1 MAERLDA
8 LPCGR
13 LPLYQNDKPVI
24 PSAVEESVSYKEN
37 VANALS
43 RAVYER
49 LGATAVEPAYEL
61 AHQSGAELMR
71 SRYCIRYE
79 LGLCPRHQGA
89 RDTGPLFLL
98 TTGRRLS
105 LAFDCSHCE
114 MIVSCP

>member
-1 MAERLDA
+1 M
-8 LPCGR
+8 
-13 LPLYQNDKPVI
+13 
-24 PSAVEESVSYKEN
+24 SAW
-37 VANALS
+37 
-43 RAVYER
+43 VYER

-61 AHQSGAELMR
+61 THQPGAELMR

-98 TTGRRLS
+98 NNGRRLA